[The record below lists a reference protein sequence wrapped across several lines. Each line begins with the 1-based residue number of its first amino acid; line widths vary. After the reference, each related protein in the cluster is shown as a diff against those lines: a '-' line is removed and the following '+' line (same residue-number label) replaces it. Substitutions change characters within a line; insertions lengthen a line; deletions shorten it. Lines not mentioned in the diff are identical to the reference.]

1 MILESLVKKHMPDV
15 EEHCEKYNIDLKCVT
30 AQWFLCLFI
39 NALPWEGVLR
49 VWDLVFYY
57 GNRAWLFSIAL
68 AVVETQRWEG
78 RCLLCV
84 CVRVFISRSFVHS
97 FGPKCHPCGGR
108 SDVYMWRCREKIVT
122 IKDTGD
128 TLQHLQNSVMQ
139 LFDISGLI
147 DSAYTTYRHTS
158 MESTNGYRARF
169 RREES
174 VLPSIFLSLVF
185 FKKKKQI

>member
-84 CVRVFISRSFVHS
+84 CVYFSFVRSFIRLVQS
-97 FGPKCHPCGGR
+97 VILVAGDPMCLCDVAGR
-108 SDVYMWRCREKIVT
+108 R
-122 IKDTGD
+122 
-128 TLQHLQNSVMQ
+128 L
-139 LFDISGLI
+139 
-147 DSAYTTYRHTS
+147 
-158 MESTNGYRARF
+158 
-169 RREES
+169 
-174 VLPSIFLSLVF
+174 
-185 FKKKKQI
+185 